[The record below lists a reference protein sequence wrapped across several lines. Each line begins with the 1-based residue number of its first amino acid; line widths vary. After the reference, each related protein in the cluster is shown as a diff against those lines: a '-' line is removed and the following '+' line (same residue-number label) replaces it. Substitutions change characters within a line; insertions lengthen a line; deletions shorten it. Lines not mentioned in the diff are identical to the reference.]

1 MLFQSGNIVQRRIQ
15 PSHLPP
21 PTTLEVVLLQ
31 CTKNKMKETADLIT
45 LTEEILNGKS
55 YFFEQCYFHHLVDKT

>member
-1 MLFQSGNIVQRRIQ
+1 MLFQSGNIVQRRIRT
-15 PSHLPP
+15 SHLPP
-21 PTTLEVVLLQ
+21 PNKIEVVLLQ

-55 YFFEQCYFHHLVDKT
+55 YFFEQCYFHYLIDKI